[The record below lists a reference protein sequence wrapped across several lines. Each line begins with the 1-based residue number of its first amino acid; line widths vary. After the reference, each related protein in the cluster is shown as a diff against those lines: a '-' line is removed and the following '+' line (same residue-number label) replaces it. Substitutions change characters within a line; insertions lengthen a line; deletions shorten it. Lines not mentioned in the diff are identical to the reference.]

1 MTDLRIIPVDP
12 ADAAAAPTLLADWRL
27 IHNAVIPTAPLSTAE
42 VRERA
47 GRNRLAVAY
56 ADGVPVG
63 CSTVRPPDGETPAAT
78 VISRILPEH
87 RGRGYG
93 TALYEQ
99 GLTQARTLSGAGVE
113 TVVLASNAEGLRF
126 ALARGFV
133 ETERY
138 LLPGDTVPF
147 VTLRLDET
155 ADETA
160 DGTTDDPAGESADS
174 TANGTAPERPR
185 P

>member
-1 MTDLRIIPVDP
+1 MTHLRIVPVDP
-12 ADAAAAPTLLADWRL
+12 ADTAAAPALLADWRL
-27 IHNAVIPTAPLSTAE
+27 IHNAIIPTAPLSAAE

-63 CSTVRPPDGETPAAT
+63 CSTVRPPDEETPAAT
-78 VISRILPEH
+78 VISRILPGY

-99 GLTQARTLSGAGVE
+99 GLTQARTLSEAGVE
-113 TVVLASNAEGLRF
+113 TVVLASNTEGLRF
-126 ALARGFV
+126 ALAHGFV

-147 VTLRLDET
+147 VTLRLDES
-155 ADETA
+155 ADETMTETA
-160 DGTTDDPAGESADS
+160 DVTAAKTTDGTAA
-174 TANGTAPERPR
+174 ERP
-185 P
+185 

>member
-12 ADAAAAPTLLADWRL
+12 ADTAAALTLLADWRL
-27 IHNAVIPTAPLSTAE
+27 IHNAIIPTAPLSAAE

-78 VISRILPEH
+78 VISRILPGH

-99 GLTQARTLSGAGVE
+99 GLAQARTLSEAGVE

-155 ADETA
+155 APETADETA
-160 DGTTDDPAGESADS
+160 DEPTDHTADR
-174 TANGTAPERPR
+174 AAAGTATERPR